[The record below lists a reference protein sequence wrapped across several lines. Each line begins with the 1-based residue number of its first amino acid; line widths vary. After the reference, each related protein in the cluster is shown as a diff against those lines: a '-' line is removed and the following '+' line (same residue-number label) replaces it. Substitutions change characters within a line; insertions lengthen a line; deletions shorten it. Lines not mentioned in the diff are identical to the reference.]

1 MSTPH
6 TSSSTQRI
14 RHKRSR
20 ARLAGTAALAAV
32 LAVGLPSVA
41 FADSTPQ
48 TVQPAQFTQDW
59 ANPALI
65 TADDSWSG
73 VPGVVGYRGD
83 DITTVTAADPQTL
96 LGEGSV
102 TVDVNANQTNPATFT
117 TGGVAEFALTDP
129 TIALTGSGTADAPNI
144 VLPLNLTSSNTI
156 NVRYDLRD
164 LDGSIDNAIQPL
176 ALQYRVGTTGAFT
189 NVPAAFVADATSGPS
204 LATLVT
210 SVNVT
215 LPSAVDNQPV
225 VQLRIITAN
234 AAGNDEWVG
243 IDNIAVSGLATAGDT
258 APSVTSTVPADNAA
272 GIAVGADITITM
284 SESVAT
290 TGAFSVTCT
299 TSGAHPVT
307 VTGGPTVWTLNP
319 DTDFV
324 AGESC
329 TVTVTASLVT
339 DTDAIDPPDTMAAN
353 YVFTF
358 ATVAADPCTSPFA
371 PISSIQ
377 GSGSTSP
384 IPGVRTTKGVVVGD
398 YELPTGGT
406 QANYLRGFFLQDA
419 TGDADAATSDG
430 IFVFN
435 ANNDSVALG
444 DVVVVT
450 GTVGEFQ
457 DQTQLSSVTSLT
469 KCGTGTV
476 APTDVTLPAASATA
490 FEAYEGMLVRFPQ
503 TLFVTEHFQL
513 GRFGQ
518 VVVSSGDRLRQ
529 PTSVVA
535 PGAPATALQAANNL
549 SRVIIDDALQSQNP
563 DPIVFGRNGTPLSAS
578 NTLRGG
584 DTTTGSVGVLT
595 YTWAGNAASGNAFR
609 LRPINALNGAVQFVE
624 ANTRPTAPTVAGTL
638 KVAGFNLLNF
648 FNTFDGLPDT
658 VDNCLFGTTGAAA
671 DCRGADTQAEFDR
684 QWPKT
689 VSAITS
695 LNVDVLGVN
704 EIENDG
710 YSATSA
716 IAFLVDKLNAATA
729 PGTYAFIDV
738 DQQTG
743 QVDALGSDAIK
754 VGVIYK
760 PGSVTPV
767 GATAALN
774 TVAFVNA
781 GDSGPRNRASL
792 AQAFEQNSNG
802 ARFVVNVNHLKSKGS
817 ACDAPATADG
827 QGNCAAVRA
836 SAATQLAAWLA
847 TDPTGTAD
855 PDILLLGDYNSYAK
869 EDSITALITA
879 GFTNLAESLI
889 GANAY
894 SYVFDGQWG
903 YLDYALSSASMLSQV
918 AGVEEF
924 HINADEPSVLDY
936 NTDFKTANLQATL
949 YAPDQYRVSDHDP
962 VVVGLSLNKPATT
975 TTLTAAPSGLIA
987 GQLFDLTASVAAV
1000 SGSAVPAGS
1009 VAFSDG
1015 SPLGSVAVDALGKA
1029 MLAQQRGAGTF
1040 NYSSAFTGSARFGD
1054 STGTL
1059 TVNVVQAPSTVTLN
1073 APGAASVGTSVS
1085 LTAQV
1090 SSAYLRPGGTVTFFD
1105 GTADLSGP
1113 IALVAG
1119 ATPTAAT
1126 AAFSWTASPVGPRSL
1141 TAVYSGD
1148 SNVLA
1153 ATSAASPVTVTESA
1167 TVSIADSSAVEGNSG
1182 TSVMTFSVSL
1192 SNALTVPV
1200 SLTAT
1205 TTNGTA
1211 TAPSDFGALAAVP
1224 IDFAPGQTSKTVSV
1238 NVVGDGVVELDE
1250 AFQVV
1255 LSGTLPSGSAFARST
1270 ATGTITNDDIVVA
1283 IPVLRIRQV
1292 CTGIN
1297 NAQYQVFTW
1306 TVRNRGTATVTFSW
1320 RVKNAVPSQTGTATV
1335 AAGAL
1340 SAPFTTDRSARNTTL
1355 QVLVNGRV
1363 VDELD
1368 AEKNRASCR
1377 DNDNERDSRDD

>member
-6 TSSSTQRI
+6 TSTNTQRL
-14 RHKRSR
+14 RHRRSR
-20 ARLAGTAALAAV
+20 ARLAGTAALAAM
-32 LAVGLPSVA
+32 LSVGLPSVA
-41 FADSTPQ
+41 FADSTPR
-48 TVQPAQFTQDW
+48 TVQPVQFTQDW
-59 ANPALI
+59 TNTALI
-65 TADDSWSG
+65 TTANDWSG
-73 VPGVVGYRGD
+73 VPGIVGYRGD
-83 DITTVTAADPQTL
+83 DITAATGVDPQTL
-96 LGEGSV
+96 LGEGTV
-102 TVDVNANQTNPATFT
+102 TVNALANQTSPNTLS
-117 TGGVAEFALTDP
+117 TGAVAEFDTLADP
-129 TIALTGSGTADAPNI
+129 TIALNGSGTADAPNI
-144 VLPLNLTSSNTI
+144 VLNLDLTSSNTI

-164 LDGSIDNAIQPL
+164 LDGSIDNAIQPV
-176 ALQYRVGTTGAFT
+176 ALQYRVGTAGAFT
-189 NVPAAFVADATSGPS
+189 NVPAAFVADATSGPGA
-204 LATLVT
+204 ATLVT

-234 AAGNDEWVG
+234 AVGNDEWVG
-243 IDNIAVSGLATAGDT
+243 IDNIAISGLATAGDT
-258 APSVTSTVPADNAA
+258 APTVTSTVPANNAT

-299 TSGAHPVT
+299 TSGAHRVT

-324 AGESC
+324 ANESC

-339 DTDAIDPPDTMAAN
+339 DTDAIDPPDAMAAN

-358 ATVAADPCTSPFA
+358 ATVAADPCTSPFT
-371 PISSIQ
+371 PISQVQ

-406 QANYLRGFFLQDA
+406 SASYLRGFYIQDA
-419 TGDADAATSDG
+419 TGDADPATSEG

-435 ANNDSVALG
+435 GNNDSVTLG

-457 DQTQLSSVTSLT
+457 DQTQLNLISSLT
-469 KCGTGTV
+469 KCGTGSV
-476 APTDVTLPAASATA
+476 APTDVALPAASATA

-503 TLFVTEHFQL
+503 TLYVTEHFQL

-535 PGAPATALQAANNL
+535 PGAPANALQASNNL
-549 SRVIIDDALQSQNP
+549 SKVIIDDALQSQNP
-563 DPIVFGRNGTPLSAS
+563 DPIVFGRNGSPLSAS

-595 YTWAGNAASGNAFR
+595 YTWAGNSASSNAFR

-624 ANTRPTAPTVAGTL
+624 ANTRPSAPAVAGTL

-658 VDNCLFGTTGAAA
+658 VDNCLFGTTGGPA

-689 VSAITS
+689 VAAITNLS
-695 LNVDVLGVN
+695 VDVLGVN

-710 YSATSA
+710 YGATSA
-716 IAFLVDKLNAATA
+716 IAFLVDRLNAATA
-729 PGTYAFIDV
+729 PGTYAFINV
-738 DQQTG
+738 DQQTA

-760 PGSVTPV
+760 PASVTPV
-767 GATAALN
+767 GTTAALN

-817 ACDAPATADG
+817 ACDAPDAFDG

-847 TDPTGTAD
+847 TDPTGTGD

-869 EDSITALITA
+869 EDSITALINA
-879 GFTNLAESLI
+879 GFNNLAETLV
-889 GANAY
+889 GPNAY

-987 GQLFDLTASVAAV
+987 GQPFDLTASVAAV
-1000 SGSAVPAGS
+1000 SGSGVPTGS

-1029 MLAQQRGAGTF
+1029 TLAQQRGAGTF
-1040 NYSSAFTGSARFGD
+1040 NYSGAFTGSARFGD

-1059 TVNVVQAPSTVTLN
+1059 TVNVAQAPSTVTLT
-1073 APGAASVGTSVS
+1073 APAAAAVGTSVP

-1090 SSAYLRPGGTVTFFD
+1090 SAAYLRPTGTVTFFD
-1105 GTADLSGP
+1105 GTTDLSGP
-1113 IALVAG
+1113 IALIAG

-1126 AAFSWTASPVGPRSL
+1126 AAFSWTATPVGARSI

-1148 SNVLA
+1148 SDVLA
-1153 ATSAASPVTVTESA
+1153 TTSASSVVNVTESA

-1182 TSVMTFSVSL
+1182 SSVMNFNVSL
-1192 SNALTVPV
+1192 SNALTVPF
-1200 SLTAT
+1200 SLTVNS
-1205 TTNGTA
+1205 TNGTA
-1211 TAPSDFGALAAVP
+1211 TAPSDFAALTGVAVV
-1224 IDFAPGQTSKTVSV
+1224 FAPGETSKTVSV
-1238 NVVGDGVVELDE
+1238 NIVGDTAVEPDE
-1250 AFQVV
+1250 TFQVV
-1255 LSGTLPSGSAFARST
+1255 LSGSLPSGVVLARST
-1270 ATGTITNDDIVVA
+1270 ASGMITNDDVVA
-1283 IPVLRIRQV
+1283 VNPRLRIRQI
-1292 CTGIN
+1292 CTGWT
-1297 NAQYQVFTW
+1297 NAPYLVFTW
-1306 TVRNRGTATVTFSW
+1306 TVKNRGTDAVTFTW
-1320 RVKNAVPSQTGTATV
+1320 RVKNGVPAQTGTATV
-1335 AAGAL
+1335 AAGAF
-1340 SAPFTTDRSARNTTL
+1340 SAPFATIRWAKNTTL
-1355 QVLVNGRV
+1355 QVLVNGKV
-1363 VDELD
+1363 IDEVE
-1368 AEKNRASCR
+1368 AERNRASCR
-1377 DNDNERDSRDD
+1377 DRDDRNRDDD